1 MFSCLH
7 FFLKTKHFQLSP
19 FFSHIFSSQLSP
31 PFSLPFSSL
40 LFFSHIPFP
49 PFFSNTFGCLRHSK
63 KYSSPFFEH
72 TFSSLPFF
80 LSPRVAFAI
89 QKNLYFSIS
98 LPFLNTLSLPSTFF
112 PHLSV
117 IYLLFSITLSLF
129 SLLFPTLS
137 VPLYTFTPS
146 FFFNPLSIHSP
157 SSH

>member
-31 PFSLPFSSL
+31 IVFHTFSSL
-40 LFFSHIPFP
+40 LFFSHIPLP

-89 QKNLYFSIS
+89 QKNLYFSPS
-98 LPFLNTLSLPSTFF
+98 LPFFTTLLLLFTFF

-117 IYLLFSITLSLF
+117 ISLLFSFTLLIF
-129 SLLFPTLS
+129 SPFFP
-137 VPLYTFTPS
+137 
-146 FFFNPLSIHSP
+146 PLSF
-157 SSH
+157 